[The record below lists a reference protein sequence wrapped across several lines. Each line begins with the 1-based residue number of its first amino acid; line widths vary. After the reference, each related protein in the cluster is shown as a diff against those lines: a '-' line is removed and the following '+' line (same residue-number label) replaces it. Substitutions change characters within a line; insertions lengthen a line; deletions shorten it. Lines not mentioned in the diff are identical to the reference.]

1 MESAIFVGHTGNDA
15 RITTFTDWGE
25 SIGVWGVFVQ
35 NVAFAVIIPIWCIVH
50 LSLSRTV
57 SSRRLSDYVISVP
70 DLAGIAF
77 AMVNIYI
84 LLTVLMSLPAP
95 SVISHDLK
103 QWLLASWQF
112 FPIWVSLAQGAVSY
126 LLSGLLKEESSSGAS
141 SIGRMRW
148 MRALYAGLLTA
159 AGLGQ
164 AKTLTLMWS
173 SSFLPGLFADNFV
186 GVFAFSNVFLPTAT
200 SPYTKTP
207 SIGAGAFLLLQYD
220 YFIGS
225 ISMALWSTALFVHT
239 YRNGTIERSRALIA
253 AGGVVMLALTGPL
266 GYATALAWARDELLV
281 AAEAEAEV
289 DERKKVR

>member
-1 MESAIFVGHTGNDA
+1 MDSDIFVGYTGDDLI
-15 RITTFTDWGE
+15 ITTDTDWGE

-35 NVAFAVIIPIWCIVH
+35 NVAFAVIIPIWCIAH

-70 DLAGIAF
+70 DLTGIAF
-77 AMVNIYI
+77 AMVNVYI

-95 SVISHDLK
+95 SVLSYDLK

-112 FPIWVSLAQGAVSY
+112 FPVWVSLAQGAVSY
-126 LLSGLLKEESSSGAS
+126 LLSGLLAGESSTEAS
-141 SIGRMRW
+141 IIGRMRW

-173 SSFLPGLFADNFV
+173 STFLPGLFADDYV
-186 GVFAFSNVFLPTAT
+186 SVFDFSNVFLPAAT
-200 SPYTKTP
+200 SPYAKTP

-225 ISMALWSTALFVHT
+225 MSMTLWSTALFIYT
-239 YRNGTIERSRALIA
+239 YQNGTIERNPALMV
-253 AGGVVMLALTGPL
+253 AGGVMMLALTGPL
-266 GYATALAWARDELLV
+266 GFATAFAWARDELLV
-281 AAEAEAEV
+281 AAEVKAESEG
-289 DERKKVR
+289 RKKVR